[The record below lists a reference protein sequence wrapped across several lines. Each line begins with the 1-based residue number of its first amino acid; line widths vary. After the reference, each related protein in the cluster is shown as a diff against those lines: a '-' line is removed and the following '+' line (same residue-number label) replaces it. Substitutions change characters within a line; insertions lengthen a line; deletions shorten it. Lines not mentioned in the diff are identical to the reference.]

1 MTQFHATF
9 DQDGGAILDV
19 EAGTISTLNPTGAFV
34 WQRLQHG
41 QGVPDIVAALAQET
55 GEDPA
60 ALDGDVRDFMEE
72 LKLKHLLPE

>member
-1 MTQFHATF
+1 MTQLQAAF

-34 WQRLQHG
+34 WQRLKQR
-41 QGVPDIVAALAQET
+41 QGATEIIAAIAQET

-60 ALDGDVRDFMEE
+60 TVERDVREFMEE